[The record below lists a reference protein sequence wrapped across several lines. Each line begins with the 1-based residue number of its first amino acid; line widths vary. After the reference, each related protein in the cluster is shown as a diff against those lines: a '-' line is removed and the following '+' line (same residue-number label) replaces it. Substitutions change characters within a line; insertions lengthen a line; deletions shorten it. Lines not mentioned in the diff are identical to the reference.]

1 MKIRN
6 FWFTLITAAL
16 LMAGCQKIEIKVI
29 LPEEIATPA
38 VTLTPAPSIES
49 TAETQ
54 AGGFNPDDYFFS
66 ESDLPQ
72 DVYFNA
78 DNKKTMFVS
87 YLQNPGTLHGI
98 AHIRQYDS
106 YESSIFVAQDIIQ
119 SPVPGE
125 PEMLRTGH
133 HGGDFEVTP
142 PDMSLGDYSL
152 RLHLQSET
160 ENDYSY
166 RFYKNNMIVIVDLRG
181 FHPFVTEENV
191 YRLAKTIYDKLPDE
205 FPVAEEMDTPSLE
218 LQPELTDKYFY
229 TLEMTTC
236 QPPYEVTDPL
246 LETELGY
253 CFRADVLNLIRNLK
267 IGLYDEHYKKVIYM
281 KEFLYMPQLGEW
293 DTGFFFPVWGYSWQ
307 HFREGQYRALFW
319 VDDQLAASIP
329 ITYIK
334 KPSQQD

>member
-1 MKIRN
+1 MALI
-6 FWFTLITAAL
+6 WFALGLSACQEIQIDVYLPDAGTSMPTVSPAAN
-16 LMAGCQKIEIKVI
+16 
-29 LPEEIATPA
+29 
-38 VTLTPAPSIES
+38 S
-49 TAETQ
+49 AETQ
-54 AGGFNPDDYFFS
+54 ETASAAPFDPYDYYFD

-72 DVYFNA
+72 DVSFVA
-78 DNKKTMFVS
+78 DNEKTLFVS

-106 YESSIFVAQDIIQ
+106 YPASIFVAQDIIQ
-119 SPVPGE
+119 SPVPAE

-133 HGGDFEVTP
+133 HGSLFEATP

-152 RLHLQSET
+152 ILHMQSET

-191 YRLAKTIYDKLPDE
+191 YRLAKLIYDKLPEE
-205 FPVAEEMDTPSLE
+205 FPVAEQMDTPSLE

-229 TLEMTTC
+229 SLEMTTC

-246 LETELGY
+246 VETELGY
-253 CFRADVLNLIRNLK
+253 CFRADVLSLIRNLK
-267 IGLYDEHYKKVIYM
+267 VGLYDEHYKKVVYM

-307 HFREGQYRALFW
+307 HFREGNYRALFW
-319 VDDQLAASIP
+319 VDDQLAASLP
-329 ITYIK
+329 ITYVK
-334 KPSQQD
+334 NPQ

>member
-1 MKIRN
+1 MKHRVAYIA
-6 FWFTLITAAL
+6 LICIAL
-16 LMAGCQKIEIKVI
+16 GLSSCQEIQIKVY
-29 LPEEIATPA
+29 LPD
-38 VTLTPAPSIES
+38 ES
-49 TAETQ
+49 TSMPTASPTPDRMETREAEFSTS
-54 AGGFNPDDYFFS
+54 FDPYDYFFD

-72 DVYFNA
+72 DVHFNA
-78 DNKKTMFVS
+78 DNEKTMFVS
-87 YLQNPGTLHGI
+87 YLVNPGTLHGI

-152 RLHLQSET
+152 RLHMQSET

-181 FHPFVTEENV
+181 SHPFVTEENV
-191 YRLAKTIYDKLPDE
+191 YRLAKTIYDKLPEE
-205 FPVAEEMDTPSLE
+205 FPVAEDMDTPSME
-218 LQPELTDKYFY
+218 LQPELTEKYFY
-229 TLEMTTC
+229 ALEMTTC
-236 QPPYEVTDPL
+236 QPPYEVTDPVV
-246 LETELGY
+246 ETELGY

-267 IGLYDEHYKKVIYM
+267 VGLYDEHYKKVIYM

-293 DTGFFFPVWGYSWQ
+293 NTGFFFPVWGYSWQ
-307 HFREGQYRALFW
+307 HLRAGQYRALFW
-319 VDDQLAASIP
+319 VDDQLAASLP
-329 ITYIK
+329 ITYVK
-334 KPSQQD
+334 QPQ

>member
-1 MKIRN
+1 
-6 FWFTLITAAL
+6 
-16 LMAGCQKIEIKVI
+16 MAGCQEIEIKVI
-29 LPEEIATPA
+29 MPEENASPA
-38 VTLTPAPSIES
+38 GTSTPAPSIES

-54 AGGFNPDDYFFS
+54 AGVFNPDDYFFS

-72 DVYFNA
+72 DVNFVA

-87 YLQNPGTLHGI
+87 YLENPGTLYGI

-106 YESSIFVAQDIIQ
+106 YDANIFVAQDIIQ
-119 SPVPGE
+119 SPVPAK

-133 HGGDFEVTP
+133 HGNLFEATP

-152 RLHLQSET
+152 RLHMQSET

-191 YRLAKTIYDKLPDE
+191 YRLAKIIYDKLPEE
-205 FPVAEEMDTPSLE
+205 FPIAEQMDTPSLE

-236 QPPYEVTDPL
+236 QPPYEGTNPL
-246 LETELGY
+246 IETELGY
-253 CFRADVLNLIRNLK
+253 CFHADIISLIRNLK
-267 IGLYDEHYKKVIYM
+267 VGLYDEHYRKVIYM
-281 KEFLYMPQLGEW
+281 KEFLFMPQMGEW
-293 DTGFFFPVWGYSWQ
+293 HTGFFFPVWGYSWQ
-307 HFREGQYRALFW
+307 HLHEGDYRALFW
-319 VDDQLAASIP
+319 VDGQLAASIP
-329 ITYIK
+329 FTYIK
-334 KPSQQD
+334 KPSQPE

>member
-1 MKIRN
+1 
-6 FWFTLITAAL
+6 LIS
-16 LMAGCQKIEIKVI
+16 GCQEIEIRVI
-29 LPEEIATPA
+29 LPEENAAPTGTSTPA
-38 VTLTPAPSIES
+38 SSDEN

-54 AGGFNPDDYFFS
+54 SGVFNPDDYFFS
-66 ESDLPQ
+66 EADLPQ

-133 HGGDFEVTP
+133 HGNLFEATP

-152 RLHLQSET
+152 LLHMQSET
-160 ENDYSY
+160 ENNYSY
-166 RFYKNNMIVIVDLRG
+166 RFYKNNMIVIVDLSG
-181 FHPFVTEENV
+181 FHSFVTEENV
-191 YRLAKTIYDKLPDE
+191 YRLAKTIYDKLPEE
-205 FPVAEEMDTPSLE
+205 FPVTEVMETPPLE

-229 TLEMTTC
+229 TLEMTSC

-253 CFRADVLNLIRNLK
+253 CFHADVLSLIRNLK

-293 DTGFFFPVWGYSWQ
+293 NTGFFFPVWGYSWQ
-307 HFREGQYRALFW
+307 HLREGQYRALFW
-319 VDDQLAASIP
+319 VDDQLAATIP
-329 ITYIK
+329 IIYIK
-334 KPSQQD
+334 KPHQQD